1 MSYQSDIPWPSTS
14 SGANDARSPSYFP
27 SGVDQS
33 HVTPNASS
41 QYTPSSSFH
50 VVQGSELPKH
60 PRGSTPSS
68 PTSPSAYPR
77 SRKNTSASVVADSG
91 PLPRTRSG
99 PIPLTT
105 SSTIVR
111 SSPAPFVRPEEV
123 WREIL
128 KTAYGRDKAFVSHP
142 FILSITINA
151 CRNNSF
157 DKFVVRKS
165 YNIRCECSCSP
176 MPDRPGFSRR
186 LRVVNSF
193 AG

>member
-27 SGVDQS
+27 SGVDHS
-33 HVTPNASS
+33 NVTPNASS

-50 VVQGSELPKH
+50 VVQGSELPK
-60 PRGSTPSS
+60 RSSTPPS

-99 PIPLTT
+99 PIPLTS

-128 KTAYGRDKAFVSHP
+128 KTAYGRDKVFVSHP
-142 FILSITINA
+142 FILSITINVG
-151 CRNNSF
+151 RNDTF
-157 DKFVVRKS
+157 DGLVVRKS
-165 YNIRCECSCSP
+165 YNIRCECSCWS
-176 MPDRPGFSRR
+176 MPDRPGCSRR
-186 LRVVNSF
+186 LREVNSF
-193 AG
+193 VE